1 MDFTI
6 SIPDELLPAL
16 AAEFS
21 TVQGST
27 SAETAEEYFAAS
39 VVETVRQ
46 RAELYEVG
54 PYFVGAVEPR
64 FLADGR
70 GNPAYTGPDAIPY
83 VVVYPETTT
92 VTTEVTDP
100 DTGEVTQET
109 NDVAWTNGDQWT
121 DPVTDVVYEY
131 SVDEDGNGSW
141 GPPTPAEEEVV

>member
-1 MDFTI
+1 MDFTV

-21 TVQGST
+21 IVQGST
-27 SAETAEEYFAAS
+27 SAATAEEYFAAS
-39 VVETVRQ
+39 VIETVRQ

-83 VVVYPETTT
+83 VVVYPANNGVT
-92 VTTEVTDP
+92 VDP
-100 DTGEVTQET
+100 DTGEET
-109 NDVAWTNGDQWT
+109 VVEWADGDQWT

-131 SVDEDGNGSW
+131 SVDEEGNGSW